1 MLSSVDNGSMMFM
14 CVGGIPQ
21 WKVDQ
26 LKGRWHSSWKVGIRA
41 HISNQNVTNTNGTV
55 QFFYVLLFSL
65 TRLVV
70 EPTHLEKDAQ
80 IKVDHLLKTGW
91 NKNQWDNTTGQTT
104 IDNLP

>member
-26 LKGRWHSSWKVGIRA
+26 LKGRWHTSWKV
-41 HISNQNVTNTNGTV
+41 GTV

-65 TRLVV
+65 TVPSWWLNQPIWKKMRKSKWIISSKRG
-70 EPTHLEKDAQ
+70 ET
-80 IKVDHLLKTGW
+80 KT
-91 NKNQWDNTTGQTT
+91 NETTQRGKQ
-104 IDNLP
+104 L